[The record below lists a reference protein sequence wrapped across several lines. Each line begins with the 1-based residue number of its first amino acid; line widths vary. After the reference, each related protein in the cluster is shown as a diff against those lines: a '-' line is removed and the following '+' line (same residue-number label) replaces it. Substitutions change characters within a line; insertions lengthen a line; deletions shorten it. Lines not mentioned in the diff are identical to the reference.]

1 MHILMKK
8 RVFGLGLGFVFL
20 LSLVV
25 ACSQRAAQGGFDAC
39 PADSLTGE
47 KVALSDSVWMR
58 YPYRVRVSGSVAVV
72 FDLNADSCFCHLFSY
87 PDFRFI
93 ASFAPKGEGPEEVV
107 SASMGRFIDKTHF
120 GVLDMSGRKLLVY
133 DDLNARSVPRLS
145 QVIPFEESVSLPLE
159 FLPLPDS
166 TLLIPDYLGE
176 ARFCIAD
183 RSGRLLKKT
192 GSITLADTVALRD
205 NAPAVAQAWRSFLAI
220 DEAGKRVVAVTQLGD
235 VLDTYALQGEMA
247 AEAHSIGPD
256 GEPVFQVTPE
266 GYGIPVGCMGYW
278 DVQVTDSCIYTLY
291 DGTKFKDIMQSPDGN
306 RQGGALLRVFSRE
319 GKPLHSYQ
327 LGRQL
332 SGIYVDEA
340 RRTLWAIDVNTDNG
354 LYRYLLK

>member
-20 LSLVV
+20 LSLIV
-25 ACSQRAAQGGFDAC
+25 ACSQRAAQDGFDAC

-145 QVIPFEESVSLPLE
+145 QVIPFEELVSLPLE

-166 TLLIPDYLGE
+166 TLLVPDYLGE

-235 VLDTYALQGEMA
+235 VLDTYAVGSGMR
-247 AEAHSIGPD
+247 AEAHVVGRD

-266 GYGIPVGCMGYW
+266 GYGIPSGCMGYW
-278 DVQVTDSCIYTLY
+278 DVQVTDSCIYALY
-291 DGTKFKDIMQSPDGN
+291 DGTTFKEIAQSAGMGK
-306 RQGGALLRVFSRE
+306 QGGTSLRVFSRE
-319 GKPLHSYQ
+319 GNLLRRYVFDRP
-327 LGRQL
+327 L

-340 RRTLWAIDVNTDNG
+340 RHLLWATDVNTDNG
-354 LYRYLLK
+354 LFRYRLD